1 MKHEQELLARAM
13 GHVDDG
19 MILAAHKPHKKWRRA
34 IPPLVA
40 ACLILAFLAVFPYLR
55 EIINTN
61 SDLIGPGPSGDA
73 GVNDGGAEGKPEEPP
88 PYFDQ
93 AIPVELGGTTL
104 TRLGTTET
112 TVTFTLVKT
121 DDTPVYAI
129 LYDRLGG
136 ALACTE
142 PGYTDNGVV
151 IRPNTLRIYVDG
163 ATEPVFEL
171 PTAPGT
177 YEVVVDFTVIRNG
190 TYPMKE
196 FIGIY
201 AYIGEDKQEDEPVT
215 LKFDLSVTPE
225 TEAPGT
231 EEESPAAESGDE
243 PKT

>member
-13 GHVDDG
+13 GHIDDR

-40 ACLILAFLAVFPYLR
+40 VCLILAFLSVFPYLR
-55 EIINTN
+55 EVINTN
-61 SDLIGPGPSGDA
+61 SDLIGPGPSGDV
-73 GVNDGGAEGKPEEPP
+73 GEENDGVGEDPDERPL
-88 PYFDQ
+88 YFDQ

-104 TRLGTTET
+104 TRLGATET

-142 PGYTDNGVV
+142 PGYKDNGVV
-151 IRPNTLRIYVDG
+151 IRPNTLRMYVNG

-171 PTAPGT
+171 PAAPGT
-177 YEVVVDFTVIRNG
+177 YEVVVDFSVIRNG
-190 TYPMKE
+190 TYPMQNI
-196 FIGIY
+196 IGIY
-201 AYIGEDKQEDEPVT
+201 AYVGEDKKEDEPVT
-215 LKFDLSVTPE
+215 LKFDLSVAPE
-225 TEAPGT
+225 TEAPET
-231 EEESPAAESGDE
+231 LAAESE
-243 PKT
+243 AETIP